1 MSLKPT
7 TCAKRSQEA
16 DVIHAPGPLASGS
29 TAQYVG
35 VRLGGLTTIAS
46 YLQANLGSQT
56 QDSSKFQGRGSSIS
70 VLAKIGIR
78 EPWANGPSLQLIPT
92 RPGLGRP
99 KCRRL
104 SAAQL
109 RGAPWARVRGV
120 RPGASGCRR
129 MVDSGVTC
137 EENAL
142 QSTTKCSEKEG
153 PLQSVKEDG
162 RSGMDQ
168 DAFYLQSLI
177 TDAFHDKGF
186 QKIKEYFQER
196 ERHIPQKYNH
206 LLLHHLDRS
215 ISKELDKNEFQNVS
229 LLLKCIQRFFID
241 GLKEEEPLLIQ
252 QGLIPKMVSWFE
264 RTTGFLTTADLASD
278 TSLVNVTEDFFDT
291 ALIISRSSSK
301 GKIQMLGSFIFTLGF
316 LVTEKTVNH
325 LIQREALKTMNCI
338 LQAVPREERK
348 QLSLSEGPCR
358 LMKDLARTILTV
370 GDYDQQVTL
379 SEALCRLTTRK
390 SRVDLVHQWFEDDVI
405 AEAFK
410 EVKDREFETDTRL
423 FLNHL
428 NNRLGD
434 QRRVY
439 SFPCI
444 AAFADENEMRKP
456 ADEKLEK
463 FWIDFNLGSHSVT
476 FYIDNTESALWDS
489 VILLKE
495 TVINFNITET
505 EKMKMLIINL
515 NPINIRNKEVTKI
528 EIHFDLQF
536 NISEASIKALGEDKQ
551 VLPDQ
556 TKVSELF
563 GKFEKEDTEFP
574 TSHKRETDQAEESPE
589 MAELT
594 SAGDDRCLITLPFNQ
609 SEPAVS
615 MGSLEQDPEQCP
627 PDCLL
632 GKLYVYPN
640 NSDALENIFQT
651 NTADRSPEKSKL
663 DDTQKVTSK
672 LENSSD
678 LQEPSVKIQVSELN
692 DKSSY
697 RKHLFSE
704 SDQDSSASTSE
715 LSWTSNQRKKSL
727 KPYSGRKKTRI
738 RSSLKVLPRF
748 PPTSGGDREKDKAKL
763 LTPLWKDTSRQNN
776 ATPPKISGTKFQD
789 SSALLTPEDSAQK
802 TELPSPHPLS
812 DLSSLEHSEVEENV
826 SKTVN
831 QESLVKSTSFK
842 HKLQNLED
850 RDISDD
856 SFAKWKQSKLE
867 EDDAPG
873 SLSSVAEEADLA
885 EGISAPSLEVMPE
898 NLNDSAVI
906 TTFENL
912 TRELKRK
919 YELRYSRSLLYS
931 KNAKQAPDCLVKLLN
946 QIHQCRLDKLEQ
958 FHSFVL
964 RELRNLEEAI
974 QALKHLEKDI
984 LEFCG
989 KQSDELKSF
998 CDLQV
1003 LSLSRLRRM
1012 KMARATQAV
1021 LCARSFRSTPNGIPG
1036 NCGVGIEYVGSLQLC
1051 SCAFVHKS

>member
-1 MSLKPT
+1 M
-7 TCAKRSQEA
+7 
-16 DVIHAPGPLASGS
+16 V
-29 TAQYVG
+29 
-35 VRLGGLTTIAS
+35 
-46 YLQANLGSQT
+46 
-56 QDSSKFQGRGSSIS
+56 SIS
-70 VLAKIGIR
+70 VS
-78 EPWANGPSLQLIPT
+78 SL
-92 RPGLGRP
+92 
-99 KCRRL
+99 
-104 SAAQL
+104 
-109 RGAPWARVRGV
+109 V
-120 RPGASGCRR
+120 
-129 MVDSGVTC
+129 
-137 EENAL
+137 
-142 QSTTKCSEKEG
+142 
-153 PLQSVKEDG
+153 
-162 RSGMDQ
+162 
-168 DAFYLQSLI
+168 Y
-177 TDAFHDKGF
+177 
-186 QKIKEYFQER
+186 
-196 ERHIPQKYNH
+196 
-206 LLLHHLDRS
+206 
-215 ISKELDKNEFQNVS
+215 
-229 LLLKCIQRFFID
+229 
-241 GLKEEEPLLIQ
+241 
-252 QGLIPKMVSWFE
+252 MVSWFE

-379 SEALCRLTTRK
+379 SEALCRLTTKK

-410 EVKDREFETDTRL
+410 EIKDREFETDTRL

-551 VLPDQ
+551 VAGLILFDYLNVLVLPDQ
-556 TKVSELF
+556 TKFSELF

-589 MAELT
+589 LAELT

-609 SEPAVS
+609 SEPA
-615 MGSLEQDPEQCP
+615 
-627 PDCLL
+627 
-632 GKLYVYPN
+632 
-640 NSDALENIFQT
+640 QT
-651 NTADRSPEKSKL
+651 NTTDRSPEKSKL
-663 DDTQKVTSK
+663 DDTQK
-672 LENSSD
+672 
-678 LQEPSVKIQVSELN
+678 
-692 DKSSY
+692 
-697 RKHLFSE
+697 
-704 SDQDSSASTSE
+704 
-715 LSWTSNQRKKSL
+715 
-727 KPYSGRKKTRI
+727 
-738 RSSLKVLPRF
+738 
-748 PPTSGGDREKDKAKL
+748 
-763 LTPLWKDTSRQNN
+763 
-776 ATPPKISGTKFQD
+776 
-789 SSALLTPEDSAQK
+789 
-802 TELPSPHPLS
+802 ELPSPHPLS

-919 YELRYSRSLLYS
+919 YELFHIHLL
-931 KNAKQAPDCLVKLLN
+931 
-946 QIHQCRLDKLEQ
+946 RLDKLEQ
-958 FHSFVL
+958 FHNFVL

-984 LEFCG
+984 LLLDLVILKDGFPPCYADMKPMRASKIAGGYLAASHGE
-989 KQSDELKSF
+989 ELKEG
-998 CDLQV
+998 LTYQ
-1003 LSLSRLRRM
+1003 LSLCEVLLPPKVLVHRGKHR
-1012 KMARATQAV
+1012 KAV
-1021 LCARSFRSTPNGIPG
+1021 VGVHENVDKTVQ
-1036 NCGVGIEYVGSLQLC
+1036 CGSKETY
-1051 SCAFVHKS
+1051 KRTT